1 MKEKLNFLI
10 IDTSDEN
17 FTGVCLYM
25 NGELFLKS
33 SNEERGH
40 IKNLMPLIKEVL
52 EENNL
57 TLRELN
63 FISIVEG
70 PGSWTG
76 LRIGF
81 ATVKVLC
88 MVNHLKLILIN
99 NFDLYYKTFEN
110 KNSSTEIAILINS
123 SNLNYYYRYILNGT
137 GEYSDGIAS
146 EETLMVKYPRIEKKY
161 FSKPEI
167 SIYVE
172 ECIDKFKN
180 NFFANVDNA
189 EPYYIS
195 TGDLKSN
202 FIKAKV

>member
-1 MKEKLNFLI
+1 MKEKLSFLI
-10 IDTSDEN
+10 IDTSVEN
-17 FTGVCLYM
+17 FTGVTLYK
-25 NGELFLKS
+25 NGEIFLKS

-40 IKNLMPLIKEVL
+40 IKNLMPLIKEVI
-52 EENNL
+52 EENNIS
-57 TLRELN
+57 LRELN

-88 MVNHLKLILIN
+88 MVNNLKLIVIN
-99 NFDLYYKTFEN
+99 NFDLFYKTFIN
-110 KNSSTEIAILINS
+110 KNNSTEIAILINS

-137 GEYSDGIAS
+137 NEFSDGIAS
-146 EETLMVKYPRIEKKY
+146 EETLINKHPQIEKIH
-161 FSKPEI
+161 FSKPGI
-167 SIYVE
+167 SIY
-172 ECIDKFKN
+172 IDESISKFKN
-180 NFFANVDNA
+180 NFFAEVDNA

>member
-10 IDTSDEN
+10 IDTSNEN
-17 FTGVCLYM
+17 LTSVCLSM
-25 NGELFLKS
+25 AGKCICKE

-40 IKNLMPLIKEVL
+40 VKNLMPFIRDILSENSITIKQL
-52 EENNL
+52 D
-57 TLRELN
+57 

-81 ATVKVLC
+81 ATIKVLC
-88 MVNHLKLILIN
+88 MVNSLKLIVIN
-99 NFDLYYKTFEN
+99 NFDVFLKNFQN

-123 SNLNYYYRYILNGT
+123 SNLNYYYRYVLVGAN
-137 GEYSDGIAS
+137 ESADGIGDKKILD
-146 EETLMVKYPRIEKKY
+146 TKYPHIEKIY
-161 FSKPEI
+161 FQRPSTEVFVNE
-167 SIYVE
+167 SLN
-172 ECIDKFKN
+172 KFYKN
-180 NFFANVDNA
+180 EFEDVDNA

-202 FIKAKV
+202 FVKAKI